1 MKLFYYILTPILFF
15 LAGTNLVH
23 AFDHFLDDRRG
34 WAAFSFFVFALTLSV
49 GIYNLIYLV
58 NNY

>member
-1 MKLFYYILTPILFF
+1 MKTFYFIMAPLLIF
-15 LAGTNLVH
+15 LSGTNLIY
-23 AFDHFLDDRRG
+23 AINSLLEDRSKS
-34 WAAFSFFVFALTLSV
+34 AAFNFFAFAFTLSV